1 MNIDNDLLDLNNNE
15 YDKWILEGALNI
27 NTGQTKYQSKVF
39 VANSQIT
46 QYKSVRQCLLELEVR
61 HHGWNDVNNK
71 LKRQLV
77 LIKMSKRSMDESD
90 DSLEKE
96 LIGIELETMN
106 YDCEVWEKKLKN
118 YSEEITYYLELIK
131 EISNNDK
138 SIIEKSFEYD
148 EAEDIQYWVKRM
160 AKQAAMDMVSYGR
173 IGSGNMDSIAMM
185 PEEHQVEVLA
195 TTLQYNEKIQKGML
209 EINQVVRE
217 SLEHDEVAKC
227 IIPNIND
234 KLLVNENIQPTIKS
248 KVKSTT
254 I

>member
-1 MNIDNDLLDLNNNE
+1 MNIDNDLLMVDND
-15 YDKWILEGALNI
+15 DKWILEGALNI

-71 LKRQLV
+71 LKRQLI
-77 LIKMSKRSMDESD
+77 LLKMSDRTRNETD
-90 DSLEKE
+90 DVLEKE
-96 LIGIELETMN
+96 LITCDMETMQ
-106 YDCEVWEKKLKN
+106 YDCEVWNKKLRN
-118 YSEEITYYLELIK
+118 YSEEISYYLELIK
-131 EISNNDK
+131 EISGNDNAV
-138 SIIEKSFEYD
+138 IEKSFHYNE
-148 EAEDIQYWVKRM
+148 EEDIHYWVKRM

-209 EINQVVRE
+209 DINTAVRHG
-217 SLEHDEVAKC
+217 LETSEPAPFGT
-227 IIPNIND
+227 IPNIND
-234 KLLVNENIQPTIKS
+234 RVLVNDEIIQPALKS
-248 KVKSTT
+248 KIKPESV
-254 I
+254 